1 MQLDLEDELDAGRQ
15 YNNAVK
21 VCNEANDAGS
31 RELFEHMIEDEER
44 HADFLESQLHD
55 IKELGIANYLSQQM
69 DKETSD

>member
-1 MQLDLEDELDAGRQ
+1 MPDHRRGQERPSFDAAATRRGVGVVAAR
-15 YNNAVK
+15 V
-21 VCNEANDAGS
+21 
-31 RELFEHMIEDEER
+31 EDEER